1 MRLSQTGQKR
11 FFSHAPQSHVMKQA
25 ILVIDVQQALF
36 DVSPPPQEADAVIA
50 RINAMCARGRAA
62 KVPVFLIQHEDQ
74 KSLLFG
80 TSGWTL
86 QGSLVATQEDT
97 VVRKQTPD
105 AFLNTTL
112 ANLLEQH
119 GIKQVVIAG
128 YASEFCIDS
137 TVRRAASLGYEV
149 VIASDA
155 HTTHDKAHAS
165 GAFIRQH
172 HNATLS
178 AISSFGH
185 KIVAIPSG
193 EVTF

>member
-1 MRLSQTGQKR
+1 
-11 FFSHAPQSHVMKQA
+11 MKQA

-36 DVSPPPQEADAVIA
+36 DVSPPPHEADAVIT

-62 KVPVFLIQHEDQ
+62 NVPVFLIQHEDQ

-80 TSGWTL
+80 ASGWKL
-86 QGSLVATQEDT
+86 QISLVTVQDDI
-97 VVRKQTPD
+97 VVRKKTPD

-128 YASEFCIDS
+128 YASEFCIDT
-137 TVRRAASLGYEV
+137 TVRRAAALGYEV

-165 GAFIRQH
+165 GAFIREH

-178 AISSFGH
+178 SISSFGN
-185 KIVAIPSG
+185 KIFAIPSG
-193 EVTF
+193 EVVF

>member
-1 MRLSQTGQKR
+1 
-11 FFSHAPQSHVMKQA
+11 MKQA

-80 TSGWTL
+80 TSGWKL
-86 QGSLVATQEDT
+86 QGSLVATQYDT
-97 VVRKQTPD
+97 VVRKETPD

-119 GIKQVVIAG
+119 RINQVVIAG
-128 YASEFCIDS
+128 YASEFCVD
-137 TVRRAASLGYEV
+137 
-149 VIASDA
+149 
-155 HTTHDKAHAS
+155 TTA
-165 GAFIRQH
+165 R
-172 HNATLS
+172 
-178 AISSFGH
+178 
-185 KIVAIPSG
+185 
-193 EVTF
+193 

>member
-1 MRLSQTGQKR
+1 
-11 FFSHAPQSHVMKQA
+11 MKQA

-50 RINAMCARGRAA
+50 RINAMCARARQA
-62 KVPVFLIQHEDQ
+62 KVPVFLIQHEDK

-80 TSGWTL
+80 TSGWQL
-86 QGSLVATQEDT
+86 QGNLVASQDDT

-112 ANLLEQH
+112 ANLLEQQ
-119 GIKQVVIAG
+119 GIQQIVIAG
-128 YASEFCIDS
+128 YASEFCIDT
-137 TVRRAASLGYEV
+137 TVRRAAALGYEV
-149 VIASDA
+149 VLASDA

-165 GAFIRQH
+165 GAVIRQH
-172 HNATLS
+172 HNATLC

-185 KIVAIPSG
+185 KIFAIPSN
-193 EVTF
+193 EVTFQFSRDQ